1 MQDLR
6 IAAVQMQ
13 SRVGDVDDN
22 LETIRRITGAA
33 AQQDVEIVCFP
44 ELCVCGYNAGDL
56 STPQPERLDGSSV
69 AALCAIAGD
78 HDIMLL
84 AGLLELDRSGII
96 YNTQVVCGPSGLI
109 GSYRKTHV
117 PTSEIGTFR
126 PGSELPVFDHRKM
139 RFGVEICYDSHFPEV
154 SCNLAERGAELIFMP
169 HASGGD
175 ESPNAKMDR
184 WLRYVPARACD
195 NAVFVAI
202 CNQVGDNGMGRTF
215 AGVTFVCDP
224 DGAVIAQA
232 TTGDEEEMV
241 VADLKAAALS
251 APRTSADH
259 FYRHFRRPEIY
270 ARWQRQ

>member
-6 IAAVQMQ
+6 IAAVQMKCQ
-13 SRVGDVDDN
+13 VADVDGN
-22 LETIRRITGAA
+22 LESIRRITAAA
-33 AQQDVEIVCFP
+33 AQQDVKIVCFP

-69 AALCAIAGD
+69 AALNAIARE

-126 PGSELPVFDHRKM
+126 PGSQLPVFEHEKI

-154 SCNLAERGAELIFMP
+154 SSNLAERGAELIFMP

-175 ESPNAKMDR
+175 EVRDAKMDR

-195 NAVFVAI
+195 NAVFAAI

-215 AGVTFVCDP
+215 AGVTFICNP
-224 DGAVIAQA
+224 EGAVIAQA
-232 TTGDEEEMV
+232 TGDQEEMV
-241 VADLKAAALS
+241 VADLNAADLQT
-251 APRTSADH
+251 PRTSTDH

-270 ARWQRQ
+270 AQWQRQ

>member
-6 IAAVQMQ
+6 IAAVQMRC
-13 SRVGDVDDN
+13 RVGEVDDN
-22 LETIRRITGAA
+22 LETIRRIAASA
-33 AQQDVEIVCFP
+33 AQRDVEIACFP

-56 STPQPERLDGSSV
+56 STPNPERLDGSSV
-69 AALCAIAGD
+69 AALSAIAGE
-78 HDIMLL
+78 HDIMLS

-96 YNTQVVCGPSGLI
+96 YNTQVVCAPSGLI

-126 PGSELPVFDHRKM
+126 PGSELPVFDHRKI
-139 RFGVEICYDSHFPEV
+139 RFGLEICYDTHFPEV

-169 HASGGD
+169 HASSD
-175 ESPNAKMDR
+175 ESPDEKLNR

-215 AGVTFVCDP
+215 PGVTFICDP
-224 DGAVIAQA
+224 SGAVIAQA
-232 TTGDEEEMV
+232 STSDEEMV
-241 VADLKAAALS
+241 VADLSAADLG
-251 APRTSADH
+251 APRTSMDH